1 MEVKGFAFVCIYAPS
16 GDQNKTY
23 RDSFLR
29 QTIPA
34 YVAQYKAPAVILGDF
49 NAVDEIDDRKSSKTT
64 PSKIRLALLEPLRD
78 LVKALSLT
86 DVWRDIRK
94 NEPCWTYNC
103 ATSQARLDRIYC
115 QHHIKFSD
123 ILLHDLPL
131 GDHRPI
137 VGYINNTTP
146 PRVVRNKS
154 KDLWKL
160 NISILE
166 EEEYIKLVHVFIDE
180 MSQHTS
186 RIENIDHWWENT
198 FKPGLRR
205 LSINYCRK
213 RICDQRVKRK
223 LLQHQLNE
231 TVNSANFNHAR
242 YMELKREFL
251 AWEREALRGFAIRSR
266 VQSTAEE
273 EPSTF
278 HMNKSTSNF
287 QKSLITQLKTNDNCK
302 ITQPEQINLEI
313 IEHFSRIFQN
323 QPSPNTHLAGKFMEG
338 IRGALNRTKP
348 TNNDPDV
355 TVVAQSLNA
364 PVFNRGVPGSTPESD
379 NPLVVPFSVE
389 EINNA
394 FRATKRTRPQVQ
406 MAFLLSFI

>member
-1 MEVKGFAFVCIYAPS
+1 
-16 GDQNKTY
+16 
-23 RDSFLR
+23 
-29 QTIPA
+29 
-34 YVAQYKAPAVILGDF
+34 
-49 NAVDEIDDRKSSKTT
+49 
-64 PSKIRLALLEPLRD
+64 
-78 LVKALSLT
+78 
-86 DVWRDIRK
+86 
-94 NEPCWTYNC
+94 
-103 ATSQARLDRIYC
+103 
-115 QHHIKFSD
+115 
-123 ILLHDLPL
+123 
-131 GDHRPI
+131 
-137 VGYINNTTP
+137 
-146 PRVVRNKS
+146 
-154 KDLWKL
+154 
-160 NISILE
+160 
-166 EEEYIKLVHVFIDE
+166 

-186 RIENIDHWWENT
+186 RIENIDHWWENI

-313 IEHFSRIFQN
+313 IEHFSRILQN
-323 QPSPNTHLAGKFMEG
+323 QPSPNTQLAGKFMEG

-364 PVFNRGVPGSTPESD
+364 PVFYRGVSGTTPESV
-379 NPLVVPFSVE
+379 NPRSSIFSRG
-389 EINNA
+389 N
-394 FRATKRTRPQVQ
+394 
-406 MAFLLSFI
+406 